1 MDRSGRELVFQAGLG
16 IRGVTGIQALDGRS
30 LVASLLGMR
39 CFLNHL
45 VTGRSCKKRT
55 FVLFWPMTKGAQT
68 RETILD
74 HAIRLA
80 SETGLE
86 GLTIGTLADDLKL
99 SKSGLFAHFR
109 SKEALQIQV
118 LEHAAEVFV
127 ESVVRPALK
136 APRGEPRLR
145 VLFEQWL
152 EWGRATE
159 LPGGCIFAAAASEM
173 DDRPGPVRDR
183 LVELQRE
190 WFGVIAIS
198 FLKGVVEGH
207 FREDAD
213 PDQFAQDLYGIMLG
227 FHHASRLLQDPEAG
241 RRARRAFE
249 RLLVDASPSPRP
261 RPVTPSTS

>member
-1 MDRSGRELVFQAGLG
+1 
-16 IRGVTGIQALDGRS
+16 
-30 LVASLLGMR
+30 
-39 CFLNHL
+39 
-45 VTGRSCKKRT
+45 
-55 FVLFWPMTKGAQT
+55 MTKGAET
-68 RETILD
+68 RHAILD
-74 HAIRLA
+74 RAIRLA
-80 SETGLE
+80 SEAGLE
-86 GLTIGTLADDLKL
+86 GLTIGTLADDLEL

-118 LEHAAEVFV
+118 LDHAADVFIQ
-127 ESVVRPALK
+127 SVVRPALK

-145 VLFEQWL
+145 VLFERWL
-152 EWGRATE
+152 DWARANE
-159 LPGGCIFAAAASEM
+159 LPGGCLFVAAASEL

-183 LVELQRE
+183 LVELQRD

-227 FHHASRLLQDPEAG
+227 YHHASRLLQDPAAE

-249 RLLVDASPSPRP
+249 QLLAAAAP
-261 RPVTPSTS
+261 RPVSSSKP